1 MLPKGLLEELENE
14 YELDVLSELVDHR
27 ERNGHVDL

>member
-1 MLPKGLLEELENE
+1 MLPKGLLEELEN
-14 YELDVLSELVDHR
+14 ELDVLSELVDHR